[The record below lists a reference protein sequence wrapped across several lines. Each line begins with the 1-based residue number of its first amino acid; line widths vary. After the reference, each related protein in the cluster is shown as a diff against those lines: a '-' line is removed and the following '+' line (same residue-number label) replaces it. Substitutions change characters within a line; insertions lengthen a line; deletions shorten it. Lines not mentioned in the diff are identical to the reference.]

1 MAGVVIAFL
10 GICISCAA
18 ALAGASF
25 LYRALARQLRQARAL
40 HAAGERDV
48 PRQPVLSVCVS
59 EVRLW
64 VRNRRAARP
73 HRSFKGT
80 ATTAHLLE

>member
-10 GICISCAA
+10 GLCISCAVV
-18 ALAGASF
+18 LAGASF
-25 LYRALARQLRQARAL
+25 LYRVVAKQLRQARAS
-40 HAAGERDV
+40 AAARDGGV
-48 PRQPVLSVCVS
+48 PRQAVLSVCIS